1 MQRII
6 PLLTILI
13 LLVSAMPNFAFA
25 DPVTDVETVR
35 RMCTLIDNQDFSY
48 FDQELLPGVLIEIV
62 RNDPET
68 ADYHDR
74 VVSSALKALGSLH
87 ADGAVQ
93 VLVEKLDEYPY
104 ICLYWLGTWTEAESV
119 EAIVS
124 YFDNEDLSMRYEA
137 VTSFI
142 SMEPVD
148 EYDEELMAV
157 LNRAGEIIAGRLNVE
172 DDPEVLELLKIAT
185 GHVFTIVPVSQ

>member
-1 MQRII
+1 MRRII
-6 PLLTILI
+6 PLLTITI
-13 LLVSAMPNFAFA
+13 LLVLAMPNFALA

-35 RMCTLIDNQDFSY
+35 RMCTLIDNQDFSF

-74 VVSSALKALGSLH
+74 VVSSALKALGRLH
-87 ADGAVQ
+87 ADGAVA

-124 YFDNEDLSMRYEA
+124 YFDSEDLSMRYEA

-148 EYDEELMAV
+148 EYDEELQDV
-157 LNRAGEIIAGRLNVE
+157 LNRAGEIITARLIVE
-172 DDPEVLELLKIAT
+172 DDVEVLELLEIAE
-185 GHVFTIVPVSQ
+185 GYVDQINPRV

>member
-1 MQRII
+1 MRRII
-6 PLLTILI
+6 PLLTITI
-13 LLVSAMPNFAFA
+13 LLVLAMPNFALA

-35 RMCTLIDNQDFSY
+35 RMCTLIDNQDFSF

-74 VVSSALKALGSLH
+74 VVSSALKALGRLH
-87 ADGAVQ
+87 ADGAVEI
-93 VLVEKLDEYPY
+93 LVEKLDEYPY

-124 YFDNEDLSMRYEA
+124 YFDSEDLSLRYEA

-148 EYDEELMAV
+148 EYDEELQDV
-157 LNRAGEIIAGRLNVE
+157 LNRAGEIITARLIVE
-172 DDPEVLELLKIAT
+172 DDVEVLELLEIAE
-185 GHVFTIVPVSQ
+185 GYVDQINPRV